1 MFKRRTPLGLST
13 FYKYKEKN
21 TGKLFLVM
29 KIYEDMIVLD
39 GQITNMGEGVIEKGN
54 YLYKE
59 YGKQGKLTYIS
70 KKDFKKRFR
79 KVTGF

>member
-39 GQITNMGEGVIEKGN
+39 GQITNMGEGVIENKGN
-54 YLYKE
+54 
-59 YGKQGKLTYIS
+59 
-70 KKDFKKRFR
+70 
-79 KVTGF
+79 

>member
-13 FYKYKEKN
+13 FYK
-21 TGKLFLVM
+21 
-29 KIYEDMIVLD
+29 
-39 GQITNMGEGVIEKGN
+39 
-54 YLYKE
+54 YKE

-79 KVTGF
+79 KVIGF